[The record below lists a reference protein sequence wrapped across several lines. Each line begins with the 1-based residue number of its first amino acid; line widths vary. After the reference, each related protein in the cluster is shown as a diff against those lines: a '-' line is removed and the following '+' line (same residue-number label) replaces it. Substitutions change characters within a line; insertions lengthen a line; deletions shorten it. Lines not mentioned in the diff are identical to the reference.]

1 MHYKNLSETRGVLAA
16 LRSVVPTRDVTYP
29 EAMRVAELQANRLLA
44 IFDITDGAVP
54 SEIVSELPRV
64 RVVRDDLPV
73 SGTSHWSGTHW
84 SGTHWIITLNQRD
97 NWRRQRFT
105 LMHEFKH
112 IIDHGR
118 AHLLYTGDNR
128 HTPAEQAELI
138 ADYFAGC
145 VLMPKRLLKAAW
157 GHGIQRSA
165 ELARTFSVSAMAVE
179 VRLSQTGLNVVRDR
193 CFPPLVGRF
202 ARGRRPLYQRQLAT
216 QGLCS

>member
-1 MHYKNLSETRGVLAA
+1 MYHINNHETRSVLAS
-16 LRSVVPTRDVTYP
+16 LRSLVPTRPVEFE
-29 EAMRVAELQANRLLA
+29 EAKRIAELQANRFLA
-44 IFDITDGAVP
+44 LFDVTHGAVP

-73 SGTSHWSGTHW
+73 SGTSHWN
-84 SGTHWIITLNQRD
+84 GTHWIITLNQRD
-97 NWRRQRFT
+97 DWRRQRFT

-157 GHGIQRSA
+157 GNGIQRSVQ
-165 ELARTFSVSAMAVE
+165 LGRQFKVSARAAE

-193 CFPPLVGRF
+193 CVEPLVGRF
-202 ARGRRPLYQRQLAT
+202 ARGRRPLYHRQLAT
-216 QGLCS
+216 QGMCS